1 MALTYGPS
9 FCRMLAQ
16 RMKSSCVDELIA
28 ADHAYLG
35 NCQTEWVDKR
45 PSLMNGKKYIFH
57 FVSSTKKSIFSSA
70 FSPFFFC
77 IEIVYFD
84 WKLAAESE
92 DCEYFLFEYKFQH
105 QKSVRSLTY
114 RKVWD
119 LINIFPYISVSCSF
133 YGSNWKSANGKMAYW
148 NEKWCQFI
156 CSIPFLCRHSL
167 THTHSAIRI
176 LPGVFYPGAHLNVI
190 RTQCTALESHI
201 DVNLP
206 LVREWKTLR
215 FWPVNSNKHAIY
227 INFLCHI
234 FIHFGQCGAHL
245 AGLLM
250 WKYKYGHCPCYCFN
264 RIVVLV

>member
-1 MALTYGPS
+1 MHILEIAKLNGSTNAQVWWMERNTFFILSAPPRKAYFLLLFLLSFFAL
-9 FCRMLAQ
+9 
-16 RMKSSCVDELIA
+16 KSSISIENWLQRAKIVNIFYSNINFSIRKVSDRWRIARYGIWLIF
-28 ADHAYLG
+28 
-35 NCQTEWVDKR
+35 
-45 PSLMNGKKYIFH
+45 FH
-57 FVSSTKKSIFSSA
+57 ISVF
-70 FSPFFFC
+70 
-77 IEIVYFD
+77 
-84 WKLAAESE
+84 
-92 DCEYFLFEYKFQH
+92 H
-105 QKSVRSLTY
+105 VRSMAAIEKAPMGKWRIETKNDVNLFVPF
-114 RKVWD
+114 R
-119 LINIFPYISVSCSF
+119 F
-133 YGSNWKSANGKMAYW
+133 SAVT
-148 NEKWCQFI
+148 
-156 CSIPFLCRHSL
+156 HSL
-167 THTHSAIRI
+167 THTHTRI